1 MVQAMSETTTDQMR
15 VYVDEVYRTESR
27 RVFATLIRL
36 LGDFDRAEDAMH
48 DAFIAAVDQWSRD
61 GIPANP
67 RAWLV
72 STGRFKAIDAIR
84 RRARF
89 DKSLATLAEDLD
101 ESFGDPA
108 AYDDDN
114 VEDDRLRLIFT
125 CCHPAL
131 APDAR
136 IALTLREVC
145 GLTTEE
151 IARAFLTA
159 PSTLAQRIVRA
170 KSKIRDAKIPYEVP
184 SRADLPERL
193 DTVLHCI
200 YLVFNEGYSASSGDS
215 LTRADLSGEAIRLA
229 RLLVE
234 LLPEPEVVG
243 LLALMLLHES
253 RRDARTTPDGDIIL
267 LEDQD
272 RSLWNQRL
280 ITQGTRLVEQ
290 ALRSRRFGPYTLQAA
305 ISAVHAEAP
314 SADATDWPQIVG
326 LYDALLQM
334 TPSPVVELNRA
345 VAIAMRDGPETGL
358 TAIDAILDRGDLTG
372 YYLAHSARAEL
383 SRRLGRTDDARA
395 AYTRALELT
404 QQAPERRFLERRL
417 AELGS
422 PGCGTWDAGRD

>member
-1 MVQAMSETTTDQMR
+1 MAQAMTETTTDQMR
-15 VYVDEVYRTESR
+15 AIVDEVYRTESR

-48 DAFIAAVDQWSRD
+48 DAFIAAVDQWARE

-101 ESFGDPA
+101 ETLGDPA

-159 PSTLAQRIVRA
+159 PPTLAQRIVRA

-215 LTRADLSGEAIRLA
+215 LTRADLSSEAIRLA
-229 RLLVE
+229 TLLVD
-234 LLPEPEVVG
+234 LLPEPEVAG

-267 LEDQD
+267 LENQD
-272 RSLWNQRL
+272 RSRWNQQL
-280 ITQGTRLVEQ
+280 IAQGTRLVEQ

-305 ISAVHAEAP
+305 ISAVHAEAK
-314 SADATDWPQIVG
+314 SAEETDWAEIVG
-326 LYDALLQM
+326 LYDALLQI

-345 VAIAMRDGPETGL
+345 VAVAMRDGPEAGL
-358 TAIDAILDRGDLTG
+358 TTIDAILERGDLTG

-383 SRRLGRTDDARA
+383 ARRLGRTDDARA
-395 AYTRALELT
+395 AYQRALDLT

-417 AELGS
+417 AELR
-422 PGCGTWDAGRD
+422 DA